1 MVVRST
7 AVVATFL
14 VVALVGARA
23 GAFDVA
29 KMGAAKQPPQPAHAA
44 ADHGDADHG
53 GHDQRLYGHPQPQ
66 ESIPL
71 DPYLFFFVLVL
82 FLVLMYLLNRYAW
95 QPILAQL
102 ADRDRR
108 VDEAIR
114 QAEIARE
121 EMQRLSLETDK
132 SLAAAHEEIRKT
144 LDQVRADASKD
155 ADAMLD
161 RAKDE
166 AVAERTRA
174 LAAVEEAKRS
184 AQDSLRE
191 ASIELAGRMAG
202 KIVDRPLD
210 ASAVRKHVTEG

>member
-1 MVVRST
+1 MVLRST
-7 AVVATFL
+7 AVVAAFL
-14 VVALVGARA
+14 ALALVGARA
-23 GAFDVA
+23 VAFDVA
-29 KMGAAKQPPQPAHAA
+29 KMGATKQPPQPAHAA
-44 ADHGDADHG
+44 AAHGDADHG

-82 FLVLMYLLNRYAW
+82 FLVLLFLLNQYVW

-102 ADRDRR
+102 AERDRR
-108 VDEAIR
+108 IDEAIR

-132 SLAAAHEEIRKT
+132 SLAAAHDEVRKT
-144 LDQVRADASKD
+144 LDQVRAEASKD
-155 ADAMLD
+155 AEAMLA

-166 AVAERTRA
+166 ATAERTRA
-174 LAAVEEAKRS
+174 LASVEQAKQD
-184 AQDSLRE
+184 AEDSLRE
-191 ASIELAGRMAG
+191 ASVELAARMAG

-210 ASAVRKHVTEG
+210 ASAVRKHVTGG